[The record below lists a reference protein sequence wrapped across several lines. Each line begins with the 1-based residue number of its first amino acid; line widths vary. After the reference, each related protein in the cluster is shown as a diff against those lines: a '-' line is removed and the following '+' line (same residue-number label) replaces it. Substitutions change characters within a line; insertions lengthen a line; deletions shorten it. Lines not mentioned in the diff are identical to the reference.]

1 MNQTPLRALP
11 ATTLA
16 VFPICLGSAFLGAVI
31 DKAESF
37 ALLDAYV
44 AAGGNFI
51 DTAKVYSDWI
61 PGERSRSEKLI
72 GEWMTARGNR
82 NAIVLATKGA
92 HPPLSTMTPRMSAQ
106 DISDDVHA
114 SLSHL
119 RVHSID
125 LYWLHRDDPATPINA
140 IIDALNTHVRAGK
153 LRYLGCSNWRVAR
166 IREANAYAAASGQA
180 GFVASQPMWSAAVV
194 DPAGIADK
202 TMAIMDAETH
212 AFHNSTQLA
221 CVPFSSQAGGL
232 FTKLGQPPSAKLA
245 RAFKG
250 GPRAV
255 ARAAYIAVRGV
266 LAGSRPMYPVQP
278 NQRRR
283 AAMLQVAQARGLTLS
298 QVVLGYLIAQPFPT
312 IPIVGCRTQEQLHD
326 SLTAIDAHLS
336 AADLAV
342 IDAAG

>member
-1 MNQTPLRALP
+1 MNTVSLRKLP
-11 ATTLA
+11 KTTLA
-16 VFPICLGSAFLGAVI
+16 VYPICLGSAFFGAVI
-31 DKAESF
+31 NKAESF
-37 ALLDAYV
+37 ALMDAYV

-92 HPPLSTMTPRMSAQ
+92 HPPLTTMMPRMSAQ

-125 LYWLHRDDPATPINA
+125 LYWLHRDDPATPVNA

-153 LRYLGCSNWRVAR
+153 LRYLGCSNWRVGR

-180 GFVASQPMWSAAVV
+180 GFVASQPMWSAAIV
-194 DPAGIADK
+194 DPAGVADK
-202 TMAIMDAETH
+202 TMAIMDAETY
-212 AFHNSTQLA
+212 AFHRDTQLA

-232 FTKLGQPPSAKLA
+232 FAKLGQPSSAKLA
-245 RAFKG
+245 RAFQG
-250 GPRAV
+250 GPRTIARTAFV
-255 ARAAYIAVRGV
+255 ALRGM
-266 LAGSRPMYPVQP
+266 LAGNRPMYPVQP

-283 AAMLQVAQARGLTLS
+283 AALLQVAQARGLTLS

-312 IPIVGCRTQEQLHD
+312 IPIVGCRTQGQLQD
-326 SLTAIDAHLS
+326 SLTAISAQLS

-342 IDAAG
+342 IDAAN

>member
-1 MNQTPLRALP
+1 MNSQSLRTLP
-11 ATTLA
+11 HTTLS
-16 VFPICLGSAFLGAVI
+16 VYPICLGTASLGAVI
-31 DKAESF
+31 DRAASF

-72 GEWMTARGNR
+72 GEWMSARGNR
-82 NAIVLATKGA
+82 NSIVLATKGA
-92 HPPLSTMTPRMSAQ
+92 HPPLTTMAPRMSAQ

-119 RVHSID
+119 RVDTID
-125 LYWLHRDDPATPINA
+125 LYWLHRDDPATPVNA

-153 LRYLGCSNWRVAR
+153 LRYLGVSNWRVAR
-166 IREANAYAAASGQA
+166 IREANAYAASSSQA
-180 GFVASQPMWSAAVV
+180 GFVANQPMWNVAVV
-194 DPAGIADK
+194 DPAGVADK
-202 TMAIMDAETH
+202 TMAIMDADMH
-212 AFHNSTQLA
+212 AFHNSTQMA

-232 FTKLGQPPSAKLA
+232 FAKLGRPASDRLA
-245 RAFKG
+245 RALSG
-250 GPRAV
+250 GPRAL
-255 ARAAYIAVRGV
+255 ARTAYITMRSM
-266 LAGSRPMYPVQP
+266 LAGNRPMYPVQP

-283 AAMLQVAQARGLTLS
+283 AALLQVARARGLTLS

-312 IPIVGCRTQEQLHD
+312 IPIVGCRTQDQLKD
-326 SLTAIDAHLS
+326 SLTAIAAHLT

-342 IDAAG
+342 INAAG